1 MECSLLK
8 NLPSFDDG
16 SKLRVDKSHCDG
28 MTFNLTR
35 ALDSMTLLE
44 PPVVGN
50 SEILVADF

>member
-50 SEILVADF
+50 SEIPVADF